1 MNTIKIFAP
10 ASVAN
15 VSCGYDIFGFALNGI
30 GDEIRLSKR
39 ADSQLVIHEVEG
51 ADLPTA
57 PEKNVA
63 TVAIASL
70 LKHIGSNQGFD
81 ISIKKMIPP
90 ASGLGSSACSASG
103 AVFAASEL
111 LQTGLSKHEL
121 LPFAMDGEY
130 IASKSYHADNIA
142 PAMMGGFTVVRSV
155 DPSIDV
161 FNIDYPEDLHVL
173 VTFPQVEVK
182 TSEAKELLGDSL
194 TMKQAR
200 TQWGNIAG
208 LVAGMM
214 TKDWDLI
221 ERSMV
226 DVVAEPLR
234 KKLIPHYDEVKTLA
248 IEQGAAA
255 FNISGSGPS
264 MFAFFKSEEA
274 ANHAIP
280 QIQKIYHQQSIE
292 CRCYTSKIN
301 SQGAKTI
308 VQ

>member
-15 VSCGYDIFGFALNGI
+15 VSCGYDVFGFALNDI
-30 GDEIRLSKR
+30 GDEISLTKR
-39 ADSQLVIHEVEG
+39 ADSQLVIQEVEG
-51 ADLPTA
+51 ADLPTE

-70 LKHIGSNQGFD
+70 LKHIGSDQGFD

-90 ASGLGSSACSASG
+90 ASGLGSSASSASG

-142 PAMMGGFTVVRSV
+142 PAMLGGFTVVRSV
-155 DPSIDV
+155 DPSVDV

-173 VTFPQVEVK
+173 VVFPQVEVK
-182 TSEAKELLGDSL
+182 TSEAKELLGDTIDL
-194 TMKQAR
+194 KKAR
-200 TQWGNIAG
+200 VQWGNVAG

-234 KKLIPHYDEVKTLA
+234 KKLIPHYDEVKSLA

-264 MFAFFKSEEA
+264 MFAFFKSEGA
-274 ANHAIP
+274 ANRAIP
-280 QIQKIYHQQSIE
+280 AIQKIYHQQSID
-292 CRCYTSKIN
+292 CLFYTSKIN
-301 SQGAKTI
+301 DQGSKILA
-308 VQ
+308 